1 VIEQISSKFTITDLG
16 EVSKYLNIHVV
27 RTPEY
32 TFLHQKDYTQSII
45 NKYLNFEKVVA
56 KTPIPP
62 GTSMCKMNSVY
73 VERNSENVPHD
84 IFEFDSLIGSL
95 MYLSNNTRPDIAY
108 SVNCLCRYMS
118 CPSQQHYYYAQHIVA
133 YLNSTV
139 DYGIFYKKGDGVKFS
154 AYCDA
159 SFCSDADTSRSVSG
173 NVMLINDTA
182 ISWHSCL
189 QSTVCLSTTE
199 SEYLSMGLVGK
210 ECLWMKYL
218 LNEILPFD
226 TVMNVHV
233 GAHEQ
238 YVELKVAGK
247 KPEQIEAGTLI
258 YSDSKSAIQI
268 VNDTESIKKTK
279 HIKAIHHWIRERE
292 FRSKNYPLIMLILR
306 TTLQTYLLR
315 HYLCLSLLS

>member
-1 VIEQISSKFTITDLG
+1 
-16 EVSKYLNIHVV
+16 
-27 RTPEY
+27 
-32 TFLHQKDYTQSII
+32 
-45 NKYLNFEKVVA
+45 
-56 KTPIPP
+56 
-62 GTSMCKMNSVY
+62 
-73 VERNSENVPHD
+73 
-84 IFEFDSLIGSL
+84 
-95 MYLSNNTRPDIAY
+95 
-108 SVNCLCRYMS
+108 MS
-118 CPSQQHYYYAQHIVA
+118 CPSKQHYYYAQHIVA
-133 YLNSTV
+133 YLNTTV
-139 DYGIFYKKGDGVKFS
+139 DYGILYKKGDGVKFS

-218 LNEILPFD
+218 LNEILSFD
-226 TVMNVHV
+226 TVMDVHV

-238 YVELKVAGK
+238 YVELQVDGK
-247 KPEQIEAGTLI
+247 KPEQIKAGVSI

-279 HIKAIHHWIRERE
+279 HIKAIHHWIRERVQE
-292 FRSKNYPLIMLILR
+292 QELSFDYVDTKDNIADIFTKALPLPKFIELR
-306 TTLQTYLLR
+306 NLLGMKS
-315 HYLCLSLLS
+315 LSALS